1 MRPTWAEIDLGAIAH
16 NIAQIRAKVA
26 PARVMAVVKANA
38 YGHGAAQVA
47 ATALASGA
55 QYLAVALVEEGI
67 ELRAEGVKVPILVF
81 GGMVPEQAPLFA
93 RHGLIATVYTR
104 EAAQALAQEA
114 SRTNRAVPV
123 HVKVDTGMG
132 RVGVDWKEAV
142 PFLRWLAGVEGVR
155 VEGIYTH
162 FATADEKDKAFAELQ
177 LARFQQVLEGAQEL
191 GLRLL
196 RHAANSGAILDLPAS
211 YFDLVR
217 PGVMMYGYY
226 PSPEVSRSVP
236 LRPAMTLKT
245 RVLFVKRVERG
256 TSISYGRQFIASEP
270 TTIATLPVGYADG
283 YNRLLSNQAE
293 VLIRGR
299 RYPVVGRVCMDQI
312 LVNLGPESDVQPGEE
327 VVLLG
332 RQGEEEISIYAIC
345 EKLRTIPYEVTC
357 WVSSRVPR
365 VYLGQPAGKES
376 DERS

>member
-16 NIAQIRAKVA
+16 NIAQIRKKVS

-47 ATALASGA
+47 TAALASGA
-55 QYLAVALVEEGI
+55 DYLAVALVEEGA
-67 ELRAEGVKVPILVF
+67 ELRAQGVKAPILVF
-81 GGMVPEQAPLFA
+81 GGTVPEQAPLFA
-93 RHGLIATVYTR
+93 EHHLIATVYTR
-104 EAAQALAQEA
+104 EAVEALAKEA
-114 SRTNRAVPV
+114 RRANRPMPV
-123 HVKVDTGMG
+123 HLKVDTGMG

-142 PFLRWLAGVEGVR
+142 DFLRWLASVDGIR
-155 VEGIYTH
+155 AEGIYTH
-162 FATADEKDKAFAELQ
+162 FATSDEKDKAFAELQ
-177 LARFQQVLEGAQEL
+177 LARFNQVLVGAQQL
-191 GLRLL
+191 GFKLL

-211 YFDLVR
+211 YFDMVR

-245 RVLFVKRVERG
+245 RVLFVKKIERG
-256 TSISYGRQFIASEP
+256 TSISYGRQFIATES

-293 VLIRGR
+293 VLIRGK

-312 LVNLGPESDVQPGEE
+312 MVDLGPHSEVQPGEE

-332 RQGEEEISIYAIC
+332 RQDEEEISMYSIC
-345 EKLRTIPYEVTC
+345 EMLRTIPYEVTC
-357 WVSSRVPR
+357 WVSARVPR
-365 VYLGQPAGKES
+365 VYVGQPTGDKS
-376 DERS
+376 DA